1 MVGMT
6 KKQKEKQMPP
16 VVPGDAEDD
25 GPGWTDWEDSMTE
38 EASIEFHS

>member
-1 MVGMT
+1 MVEMA

-16 VVPGDAEDD
+16 LVNGDADD